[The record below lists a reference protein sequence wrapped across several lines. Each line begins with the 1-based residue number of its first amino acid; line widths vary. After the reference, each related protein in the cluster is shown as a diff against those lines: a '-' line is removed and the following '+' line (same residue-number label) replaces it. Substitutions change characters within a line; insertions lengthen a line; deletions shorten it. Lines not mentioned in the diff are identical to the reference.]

1 MWNIISRVDFCI
13 AIDNIGLMH
22 IDDCWRIRM
31 GKKKT
36 LGVITFVLVVCSMLI
51 MIYKEQ
57 GTREEA
63 KLVLPFDL
71 IEVGGTMATY
81 TYFDRYIDLNYFYT
95 LDSNSTCEEVEKK
108 LGKPNG
114 VLLSTE
120 YPYYEVKKMY
130 VAIHYSKD
138 EKIIEILLYSQY
150 GVRGIIY
157 LDDSLEAPTEQ
168 VAYLEEE
175 LLFVEL
181 FKDNQQELEKL
192 VEIIKG
198 EKSFYI
204 EEDEGD
210 ADERIVFSIFFD
222 SEPFEYTEDPGW
234 IRLYY
239 TSGTFSSRYN
249 GEIADRLN
257 ENEGLKATFQSMEE
271 KGLID
276 SIDIVN
282 EDYTFHINRKYTTFN
297 PINSNQL
304 IYSGNK
310 EKHMFYKP
318 IEGNWYMFVPLGQ
331 E

>member
-1 MWNIISRVDFCI
+1 
-13 AIDNIGLMH
+13 
-22 IDDCWRIRM
+22 M
-31 GKKKT
+31 GKKKVFC
-36 LGVITFVLVVCSMLI
+36 VIIFVLVVCSMLI

-120 YPYYEVKKMY
+120 YPYYEVKNMY
-130 VAIHYSKD
+130 VAIHYSKED

-157 LDDSLEAPTEQ
+157 LDESLEEPTEQ
-168 VAYLEEE
+168 VAYVEEE
-175 LLFVEL
+175 LLFIEL
-181 FKDNQQELEKL
+181 FKDNQQELEKMA
-192 VEIIKG
+192 EKIKG

-204 EEDEGD
+204 EESEAE
-210 ADERIVFSIFFD
+210 ADENIVFSIFFY
-222 SEPFEYTEDPGW
+222 SEPLDDTDDPNW
-234 IRLYY
+234 IKIYY

-249 GEIADRLN
+249 SEIADGLN
-257 ENEGLKATFQSMEE
+257 KNDELKEAFRIVEE
-271 KGLID
+271 KELLNHIYID
-276 SIDIVN
+276 DG
-282 EDYTFHINRKYTTFN
+282 EYTFNVDRTHTPFN
-297 PINSNQL
+297 K
-304 IYSGNK
+304 IYSNDFIYSEDKGTIR
-310 EKHMFYKP
+310 FYKP
-318 IEGNWYMFVPLGQ
+318 IEGNWYMFVPLVQ

>member
-1 MWNIISRVDFCI
+1 
-13 AIDNIGLMH
+13 
-22 IDDCWRIRM
+22 
-31 GKKKT
+31 
-36 LGVITFVLVVCSMLI
+36 

-57 GTREEA
+57 GTREEV

-71 IEVGGTMATY
+71 IEVGGTIATY

-120 YPYYEVKKMY
+120 YPYYEVKDMY
-130 VAIHYSKD
+130 VAIRYSKED

-157 LDDSLEAPTEQ
+157 LDESLEEPTEQ
-168 VAYLEEE
+168 VAYVEEE
-175 LLFVEL
+175 LLFIEL

-192 VEIIKG
+192 VEKIKG

-204 EEDEGD
+204 EESEVESDEN
-210 ADERIVFSIFFD
+210 IVFSIFFY
-222 SEPFEYTEDPGW
+222 SEQLNDTEDSSW
-234 IRLYY
+234 IKIYY

-249 GEIADRLN
+249 SEIADRLN
-257 ENEGLKATFQSMEE
+257 ENEELKVTFQSMEE

-304 IYSGNK
+304 IYSVNK
-310 EKHMFYKP
+310 EKHMIYKP